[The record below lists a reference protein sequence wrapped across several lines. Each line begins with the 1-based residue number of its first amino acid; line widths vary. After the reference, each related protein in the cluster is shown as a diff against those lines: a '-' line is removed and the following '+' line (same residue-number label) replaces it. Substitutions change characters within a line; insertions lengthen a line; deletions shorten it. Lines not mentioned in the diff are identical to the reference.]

1 MSLLVGKKAP
11 EFSLTA
17 VVNGGEIVKDYSLAQ
32 FEGQKYVL
40 LFFYPKDFS
49 AVCPIEMHEF
59 QANLAEFEKRN
70 VQVIA
75 CSTDSDASHKAW
87 LNLDKSEGGIK
98 GITYPILADLNK
110 TVSHNYHVLN
120 GEWAYDE
127 DGQLHAGKLL
137 YGNAPRRRHP
147 SRNRRMAVLRRARR
161 GMPAQL
167 RAQLNSFSLLVSG
180 YRTKPR
186 KARNQKR
193 VTSC

>member
-110 TVSHNYHVLN
+110 TVSHNYNVLN

-127 DGQLHAGKLL
+127 DGQLHAEGDRIALRGTFL
-137 YGNAPRRRHP
+137 IDRQGIVRYQSVNFFTVMRHVDDILREIDAWQYFEERREVCP
-147 SRNRRMAVLRRARR
+147 LNYVR
-161 GMPAQL
+161 G
-167 RAQLNSFSLLVSG
+167 
-180 YRTKPR
+180 
-186 KARNQKR
+186 
-193 VTSC
+193 

>member
-75 CSTDSDASHKAW
+75 CSTDNDASHKAW
-87 LNLDKSEGGIK
+87 LNLDKSEDGIK

-127 DGQLHAGKLL
+127 DGQLHAEGDRIALRGTFFIDRQGIVR
-137 YGNAPRRRHP
+137 YQSVNFFTVMRH
-147 SRNRRMAVLRRARR
+147 VDDILREIDAWQYFEER
-161 GMPAQL
+161 GEVCP
-167 RAQLNSFSLLVSG
+167 LNYVRS
-180 YRTKPR
+180 
-186 KARNQKR
+186 
-193 VTSC
+193 

>member
-87 LNLDKSEGGIK
+87 LNLDKAQGGIN

-127 DGQLHAGKLL
+127 DGQLHAEGDRIALRGTFFIDRQGIVRYQSVNFFTVMRHVDDIL
-137 YGNAPRRRHP
+137 REIDAWQYFEERGEVWPLNYG
-147 SRNRRMAVLRRARR
+147 R
-161 GMPAQL
+161 G
-167 RAQLNSFSLLVSG
+167 
-180 YRTKPR
+180 
-186 KARNQKR
+186 
-193 VTSC
+193 